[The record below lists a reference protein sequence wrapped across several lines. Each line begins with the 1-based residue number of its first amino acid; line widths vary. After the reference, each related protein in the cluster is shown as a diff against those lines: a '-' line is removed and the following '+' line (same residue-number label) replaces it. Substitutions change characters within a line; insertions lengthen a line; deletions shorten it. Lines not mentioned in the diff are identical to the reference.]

1 MPSSLLKG
9 IPVVRKIPVARL
21 VIIAEVAILA
31 GQHVGRLTPE
41 ERRRVISLVARV
53 RGRTSRLSQRDRAEL
68 ARLVAKAEPRLFAK
82 SLAKKV
88 SPL

>member
-21 VIIAEVAILA
+21 VIIAEVAIIA

-41 ERRRVISLVARV
+41 ERRRVIQLITRV
-53 RGRTSRLSQRDRAEL
+53 RGRTSRLSPRERSEL
-68 ARLVAKAEPRLFAK
+68 SRLVAKAEPKLLAK
-82 SLAKKV
+82 SVAKKF

>member
-31 GQHVGRLTPE
+31 GQHVGRLTPD
-41 ERRRVISLVARV
+41 ERRRVISLLGRV
-53 RGRTSRLSQRDRAEL
+53 RGRPSRLSQRERAEL
-68 ARLVAKAEPRLFAK
+68 GRLVAKAEPRLFAK
-82 SLAKKV
+82 AVARKF
-88 SPL
+88 SPI